1 MQHPKLD
8 GVGLCVGKGFAA
20 AKAVGAQFGF
30 IDHSGTPEAA
40 KWDSLFPDHLPPDAC
55 CHNHPGRPGM
65 RAARGSG
72 ASHSCLSSR
81 TGIAPGRFR
90 ACRSLR
96 PVADWGAGSPP
107 VTGDP
112 MSRPV
117 AVTENLV
124 SNSPITPLAL
134 HHLHQL
140 PPEVSDQILAIT
152 LAEKK
157 RTVRQAKGSS
167 ILLKDVRSMF
177 PARHRGARR
186 LVLSR
191 TVQCC
196 GL

>member
-1 MQHPKLD
+1 MGQL
-8 GVGLCVGKGFAA
+8 
-20 AKAVGAQFGF
+20 
-30 IDHSGTPEAA
+30 
-40 KWDSLFPDHLPPDAC
+40 LPRSP
-55 CHNHPGRPGM
+55 
-65 RAARGSG
+65 AARRMLPQPSGPAGNAGGQASG
-72 ASHSCLSSR
+72 ASHSCPPSR

-134 HHLHQL
+134 HHLHHLHQL
-140 PPEVSDQILAIT
+140 PPEVSDQILTIT

-186 LVLSR
+186 LVLGR
-191 TVQCC
+191 TAQCC